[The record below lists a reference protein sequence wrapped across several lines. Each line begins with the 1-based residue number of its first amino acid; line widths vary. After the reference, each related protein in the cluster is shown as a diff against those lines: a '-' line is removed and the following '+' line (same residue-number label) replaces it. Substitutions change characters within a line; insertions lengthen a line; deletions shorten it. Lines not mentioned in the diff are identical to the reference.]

1 MKKMILVLVLSF
13 GSVLIGYLAQ
23 NLVLGSAGNQKNS
36 RQRSISNTAKWIK
49 LVTLGALL
57 PLPIF
62 FTFWRIESIPANLM
76 IIPFLGIGSLIVGG
90 LSALI
95 FIRITKIV
103 PDKAGSLFACGMMT
117 NLGIIGGL
125 IGMLFFGNEGFLT
138 VQLFTMFEVFTYYLI
153 VFPLTQQI
161 GEGGGT
167 GFHFNPKLLFSKP
180 MALVPLS
187 AIIAGILFRSLNVP
201 APPVLDSISAVV
213 VPSVTA
219 LIGFSIGLTLK
230 VSRIR
235 HYRREAGIIAG
246 IKFLIIPGI
255 IIPAAALLGLPDM
268 LGGVAFKMVIF
279 LSFGPVAL
287 IALVPPQLY
296 GLDLD
301 LANSGWLVTTAVHLL
316 IVPVLILLLV

>member
-1 MKKMILVLVLSF
+1 MKKMAFVLVLSF
-13 GSVLIGYLAQ
+13 GSVLIGYLVQ
-23 NLVLGSAGNQKNS
+23 RMMLKGAGDENS
-36 RQRSISNTAKWIK
+36 VRQRSISNSAKWIK
-49 LVTLGALL
+49 LITLAGIL
-57 PLPIF
+57 PWPIL
-62 FTFWRIESIPANLM
+62 FTFWSIESIPAGLM
-76 IIPFLGIGSLIVGG
+76 VIPFLGVGSLLVGG
-90 LSALI
+90 LSAFAI
-95 FIRITKIV
+95 VRITGIA
-103 PDKAGSLFACGMMT
+103 PEKAGSLFVCGMMT

-125 IGMLFFGNEGFLT
+125 IGMLFFGSEGFLA

-153 VFPLTQQI
+153 GFPMSQQI
-161 GEGGGT
+161 GRGDGT
-167 GFHFNPKLLFSKP
+167 GFHFDPKLLISKP
-180 MALVPLS
+180 MSLLPLT
-187 AIIAGILFRSLNVP
+187 AIIIGLILRGLNVP
-201 APPVLDSISAVV
+201 APELLNKVSSVI

-235 HYRREAGIIAG
+235 NYRREAGYIAI

-301 LANSGWLVTTAVHLL
+301 LANSGWLVTTVIHLL
-316 IVPVLILLLV
+316 IVPLLIFILI